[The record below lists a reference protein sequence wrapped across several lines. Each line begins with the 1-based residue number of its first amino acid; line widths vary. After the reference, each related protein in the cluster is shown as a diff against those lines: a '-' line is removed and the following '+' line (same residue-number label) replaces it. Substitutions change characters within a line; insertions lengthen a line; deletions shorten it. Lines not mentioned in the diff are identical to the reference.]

1 MQVIPWTDFTA
12 TLFPLFPSSFSSPIP
27 YSLFPIPYSASIG
40 VFDGVHLGHQA
51 LISKVVSRGPNP
63 TVITFRQNPK
73 GVLSPETYSGDIIAL
88 EEKLALFEK
97 LGITRTILIDFSEN
111 FSKLEGRF
119 FIETLLDRGLAFLA
133 VGENF
138 RCGHRLDTDAAA
150 IKRITAGRG
159 VETEV
164 LEPVLFEG
172 ERVSS
177 SRIRAAIS
185 AGKFEKAQLLLGR

>member
-1 MQVIPWTDFTA
+1 MQVITWTDLTSYP
-12 TLFPLFPSSFSSPIP
+12 FPL
-27 YSLFPIPYSASIG
+27 PYSATVG

-51 LISKVVSRGPNP
+51 LINKVVNRGPNP
-63 TVITFRQNPK
+63 TAITFRQNPK
-73 GVLSPETYSGDIIAL
+73 GILSPETYGGDIIGL

-111 FSKLEGRF
+111 FSRLEGRF

-138 RCGHRLDTDAAA
+138 RCGCGLDTDAAA
-150 IKRITAGRG
+150 IRRITAGRG

-164 LEPVLFEG
+164 LKPVLFAG

-185 AGKFEKAQLLLGR
+185 AGEFEKARALLGR